1 MSDESRGGATTD
13 PGDDFRYR
21 GNRLGLPESGAGSV
35 PGVSRRLAGLT
46 LDWALALMLAWA
58 AHGLGLVGPGPT
70 AAAEEVAPM
79 VGNTALVVFAVMS
92 ILLLTLFGTTVGRRI
107 VGVGIRA
114 TGERSWPWFVSMTVR
129 TLLLC
134 LVVPA
139 VVYDRDTRG
148 LHDRAAG
155 TVATRY

>member
-1 MSDESRGGATTD
+1 MSDDRGGGTAE
-13 PGDDFRYR
+13 DDFRYR
-21 GNRLGLPESGAGSV
+21 GNRLGLPESGSGSV
-35 PGVSRRLAGLT
+35 PGVGRRLAGLA
-46 LDWALALMLAWA
+46 LDWALALLLAWA
-58 AHGLGLVGPGPT
+58 AYRAGLIGSGLSGE
-70 AAAEEVAPM
+70 AEVAPLIS
-79 VGNTALVVFAVMS
+79 NTALVVYAATS
-92 ILLLTLFGTTVGRRI
+92 IVSLTLFGTSVGRRM
-107 VGVGIRA
+107 VGVAITA

-155 TVATRY
+155 TVATRL